1 MALDYGV
8 PIVCLLLHVLSFAG
22 ILIFRRYIIAA
33 HRKINDIIAL
43 LGDQHGSPVPVGFSL
58 WMTHLMVAG
67 FAVSYF
73 RWLTL
78 LVLPWT

>member
-1 MALDYGV
+1 MTM
-8 PIVCLLLHVLSFAG
+8 AG

-33 HRKINDIIAL
+33 HRKINDIAL
-43 LGDQHGSPVPVGFSL
+43 LGDQHGSPVPVRFSL
-58 WMTHLMVAG
+58 WMTHLMAAG

-78 LVLPWT
+78 LNLPWK